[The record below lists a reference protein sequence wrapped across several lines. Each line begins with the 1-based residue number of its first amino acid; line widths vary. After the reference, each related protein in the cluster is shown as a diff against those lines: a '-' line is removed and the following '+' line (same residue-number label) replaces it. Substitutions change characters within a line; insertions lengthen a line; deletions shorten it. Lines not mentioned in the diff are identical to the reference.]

1 MSKDIEMAE
10 HVARLNESGLTVWV
24 YCLQNGIAYH
34 SMQYWIKKVRR
45 QNSVPLRQKKG
56 MFIELSSSKK
66 EDFRSRVCGFADQP
80 PAPAQVELAFPGGLI
95 LKIYG

>member
-10 HVARLNESGLTVWV
+10 HVARLHESKLTVPA
-24 YCLQNGIAYH
+24 YCRQNGITYH

-45 QNSVPLRQKKG
+45 QDSGTDRQKKG

-66 EDFRSRVCGFADQP
+66 EDFSSRACGFADPP